1 MLQWLFL
8 WNGDE
13 YKQDFTSLNS
23 NKLYGNC
30 TYYWKWI
37 LSMQSITCSV
47 YAEIWKTLQGEP
59 ISSDRVEH
67 NYWMGGDQGTAKP
80 MVIKSDKLLGKYI
93 DLKKHL
99 I

>member
-1 MLQWLFL
+1 
-8 WNGDE
+8 
-13 YKQDFTSLNS
+13 
-23 NKLYGNC
+23 
-30 TYYWKWI
+30 
-37 LSMQSITCSV
+37 MQSITCSV

-67 NYWMGGDQGTAKP
+67 NYWMGWGGGGGDQGTAKP